1 MKIGQ
6 VLGVAGI
13 GGNRRIISHSA
24 YAFDL
29 NGAWAT
35 NVSACGK
42 IFQKNKDGE
51 LSIAKGSDMYGS
63 GFIAQKDALP
73 ATMPNAK
80 LFHEKVAGP
89 ITHLVAQCAAE
100 NVAFS
105 TFQFS
110 YRAKDDNK
118 IVRIFPGIEELNVE
132 LRPLQV
138 LTIRA
143 PRSIASTPAICAGIG
158 AGYI

>member
-1 MKIGQ
+1 MEAKMKIGQ
-6 VLGVAGI
+6 ALGAAGLAASVSL
-13 GGNRRIISHSA
+13 ISHSA

-35 NVSACGK
+35 NVSACGQ

-63 GFIAQKDALP
+63 GFIAQKDVIAGN
-73 ATMPNAK
+73 NAK
-80 LFHEKVAGP
+80 CKITSRKSAGP
-89 ITHLVAQCAAE
+89 VTHLVAECAAE

-110 YRAKDDNK
+110 YRVKDDNN
-118 IVRIFPGIEELNVE
+118 IVRIFPGIEELNVNYG
-132 LRPLQV
+132 R
-138 LTIRA
+138 
-143 PRSIASTPAICAGIG
+143 CKF
-158 AGYI
+158 